1 MDLEGH
7 EALTD
12 RGGGRTPPRARRSGP
27 VEAEDSLIAET
38 RGRVDSGYDNA
49 GMPPALRSVR

>member
-7 EALTD
+7 EAPTD

-27 VEAEDSLIAET
+27 VEADSSLIPET
-38 RGRVDSGYDNA
+38 RGRVDSGTDNA
-49 GMPPALRSVR
+49 GIPEALRPVR